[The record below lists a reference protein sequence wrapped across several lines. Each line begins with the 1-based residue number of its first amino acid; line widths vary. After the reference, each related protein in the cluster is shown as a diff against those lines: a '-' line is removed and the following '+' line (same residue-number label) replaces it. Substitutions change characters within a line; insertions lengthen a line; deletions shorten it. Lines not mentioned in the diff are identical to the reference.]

1 MKSLV
6 IVESPTKAKTISK
19 FVDSSKYQIESSFG
33 HIRDLPKSKMG
44 VDVEHD
50 FKPEYVVPEDKSKTI
65 TALKKS
71 LSKINSI
78 ILATDEDREG
88 EAIAWHLL
96 KALNIKD
103 NIKVKRIVFHEI
115 TKEAIEQALANPREI
130 NMQLVDAQQGRRIL
144 DRLVGYELSPFLWK
158 KVARG
163 LSAGRVQSAAVRLI
177 VEKEE
182 EIRKFNKQEYWSVT
196 SLLDTQTNGSKPKVT
211 IKQSEDKNSETLD
224 ENSKIEPK
232 KESQLLAK
240 LYSKNDKVYAKL
252 GITTKDQAAD
262 ITKDLEKAKFIVK
275 NIEKKEQRRSPKPP
289 FTTSTLQQAA
299 NQRLGFSAKQT
310 MYFAQ
315 ALYEGVSLGS
325 QGSQG
330 LITYMRTDSVNLSEK
345 FLNESR
351 AHIEKSYGQEHLPN
365 SPNLYKTK
373 SKGAQ
378 EAHEAIR
385 PSQVDLT
392 PESIKQYL
400 NEKQYK
406 LYELIWQRAVAS
418 QMKPAI
424 FDATIIDIR
433 AVPPSQNNGDPSRL
447 DRSEAEASE
456 YTLRST
462 GQTIKFAGFM
472 KAYPTSSK
480 ETTLPEIKKGQI
492 LALEELLASQHFTK
506 PPARYSDAT
515 LVKILEELGIGRP
528 STYAPI
534 ISTIQSR
541 NYVDKE
547 GRYLKPTE
555 MGEIVN
561 KILVEHFPDIV
572 DYNFTASME
581 EELDEV
587 ASGDREW
594 IPVIKD
600 FYQPFKANLEAKNDV
615 ISKKDLEEKTDKK
628 CDKCGQPM
636 MIKIGRFGKFMACT
650 GYPECKNTKPLNGDG
665 SSEPAEPKSLGKDP
679 DTGKEVL
686 VLTGRFGPYV
696 QLGEKDEQNPKP
708 RRASLKNAKD
718 SSNVDLAEALKLLS
732 LPKTLVEHPE
742 RKLPVV
748 ANIGRFGPYVGCDGE
763 YRSVKEPDDV
773 YKITLERALELLAQE
788 KTAGRGSKK
797 TLKEVGPHPKTKK
810 KINIYDG
817 RYGPY
822 IKYGTKNISLPKD
835 LKDETKIKNLTM
847 EDVVKIID
855 EA

>member
-1 MKSLV
+1 MSKSLV

-19 FVDSSKYQIESSFG
+19 FVDSKKYQIESSFG

-44 VDVEHD
+44 VDVEHN
-50 FKPEYVVPEDKSKTI
+50 FKPEYVIPDDKSKTL

-71 LSKINSI
+71 LAKIDTI

-88 EAIAWHLL
+88 EAIAWHLI
-96 KALNIKD
+96 KALKLKD
-103 NIKVKRIVFHEI
+103 NIEVKRIVFHEI
-115 TKEAIEQALANPREI
+115 TKEAIEQALANPRKI
-130 NMQLVDAQQGRRIL
+130 NMKLVNAQQGRRIL

-163 LSAGRVQSAAVRLI
+163 LSAGRVQSAAVRLV
-177 VEKEE
+177 VEKEA
-182 EIRKFNKQEYWSVT
+182 EIRKFNQQEYWSVT
-196 SLLDTQTNGSKPKVT
+196 CLLDTQTSDSKPKVT
-211 IKQSEDKNSETLD
+211 IKQSEDKKSDNSD
-224 ENSKIEPK
+224 ENSKIKPT

-240 LYSKNDKVYAKL
+240 LYSTNDKVYTKL
-252 GITTKDQAAD
+252 DITAQDQAAS
-262 ITKDLEKAKFIVK
+262 IAQDLARAEFSVV

-299 NQRLGFSAKQT
+299 NQRLGYSAKQT
-310 MYFAQ
+310 MFFAQ
-315 ALYEGVSLGS
+315 GLYEGVSLGS

-330 LITYMRTDSVNLSEK
+330 LITYMRTDSVTLSEK

-351 AHIEKSYGQEHLPN
+351 AHIEKSYGPEHLPN

-385 PSQVDLT
+385 PAQVNLT

-424 FDATIIDIR
+424 FDATIIDIKATAGR
-433 AVPPSQNNGDPSRL
+433 
-447 DRSEAEASE
+447 RSPNHGRDKVEGPLN
-456 YTLRST
+456 YILRST

-472 KAYPTSSK
+472 KAYPTDSK
-480 ETTLPEIKKGQI
+480 ETTLPVVKEGQD
-492 LALEELLASQHFTK
+492 LSLEELLASQHFTK

-572 DYNFTASME
+572 DYNFTAKME
-581 EELDEV
+581 DELDDV

-615 ISKKDLEEKTDKK
+615 ISKKDLEEQTNEK

-679 DTGKEVL
+679 DSGKEVL

-696 QLGEKDEQNPKP
+696 QLGEKDDANPKP

-718 SSNVDLAEALKLLS
+718 SSNVELAEALKLLS
-732 LPKTLVEHPE
+732 LPKTLGEHPE
-742 RKLPVV
+742 KKLPVV

-763 YRSVKEPDDV
+763 YRSVREPDDV
-773 YKITLERALELLAQE
+773 YEITLERALELLAQE
-788 KTAGRGSKK
+788 KTAGRGTKK

-810 KINIYDG
+810 NINIYDG

-835 LKDETKIKNLTM
+835 LKDETKIKSLTL
-847 EDVVKIID
+847 EDIVKIID
-855 EA
+855 EAQ

>member
-6 IVESPTKAKTISK
+6 IVESPTKAKTISR

-50 FKPEYVVPEDKSKTI
+50 FKPEYVIPDDKSKTV

-71 LSKINSI
+71 LAKIDTI

-96 KALNIKD
+96 KALNLKD
-103 NIKVKRIVFHEI
+103 DIKVKRIVFHEI
-115 TKEAIEQALANPREI
+115 TKEAIEEALANPRAI
-130 NMQLVDAQQGRRIL
+130 NMKLVDAQQGRRVL

-182 EIRKFNKQEYWSVT
+182 EIRKFAKQEYWSVT
-196 SLLDTQTNGSKPKVT
+196 SLLDTQTINQKPKVT
-211 IKQSEDKNSETLD
+211 IKKSDDKNSNNTD
-224 ENSKIEPK
+224 ESLKIETK
-232 KESQLLAK
+232 SKSQLLAK

-252 GITTKDQAAD
+252 GITTQAQATG
-262 ITKDLEKAKFIVK
+262 IAQYLASAEFSVV

-315 ALYEGVSLGS
+315 GLYEGVSLGS

-330 LITYMRTDSVNLSEK
+330 LITYMRTDSVTLSEK

-351 AHIEKSYGQEHLPN
+351 THIEKDFGKEHLPN
-365 SPNLYKTK
+365 SPNFYKTK

-378 EAHEAIR
+378 EAHEAVR
-385 PSQVDLT
+385 PSQVSLA

-424 FDATIIDIR
+424 FDATVIDIKADEYILR
-433 AVPPSQNNGDPSRL
+433 A
-447 DRSEAEASE
+447 
-456 YTLRST
+456 T

-472 KAYPTSSK
+472 KAYPTGSK
-480 ETTLPEIKKGQI
+480 ETTLPEVKPDQT
-492 LALEELLASQHFTK
+492 LYLEELLTSQHFTK

-572 DYNFTASME
+572 DYNFTAKME
-581 EELDEV
+581 DELDDV
-587 ASGDREW
+587 ATGDREW
-594 IPVIKD
+594 TPVIRD
-600 FYQPFKANLEAKNDV
+600 FYKPFKTNLRAKNDV
-615 ISKKDLEEKTDKK
+615 ISKKDLEEPTDEK
-628 CDKCGQPM
+628 CDKCSEPM

-665 SSEPAEPKSLGKDP
+665 SSAPAEPKSLGKDP

-696 QLGEKDEQNPKP
+696 QLGEKDDANPKP

-718 SSNVDLAEALKLLS
+718 SSNVELAEALKLLS
-732 LPKTLVEHPE
+732 LPKTLGEHPE
-742 RKLPVV
+742 KKQPVV

-773 YKITLERALELLAQE
+773 YEITLERALELLAQE
-788 KTAGRGSKK
+788 KTAGRSSKK

-835 LKDETKIKNLTM
+835 LKDETKIKSLTM
-847 EDVVKIID
+847 EDIVKIID
-855 EA
+855 EAQ